1 MNGKTNNDLA
11 VQDALVGTIVRVK
24 AGSVLGDS
32 LEKPL
37 THEGAQDVID
47 KLRARGYKIVV
58 E

>member
-11 VQDALVGTIVRVK
+11 VQDILVGTIVRVK
-24 AGSVLGDS
+24 AGTLLGDT

-47 KLRARGYKIVV
+47 RLRARDYKIVM